1 MCLKVKFFYFEKA
14 SFCASDLHR
23 TCTGLAQDLH
33 KKVARKAV
41 LSKRTKSG
49 LKSYDF
55 SPLFVGFR
63 QNFGLSDT
71 T

>member
-1 MCLKVKFFYFEKA
+1 MCLKVNFFYFEEA
-14 SFCASDLHR
+14 SFCTSDLHR

-33 KKVARKAV
+33 KKVAREAT
-41 LSKRTKSG
+41 LSKCTKSR